1 MTKSQII
8 DGEEYVSLKEAAEIL
23 SVRGWKRAKS
33 MLWNRAK
40 RSIKSGRVFFLK
52 SDVEKI
58 KKEFYNK
65 LKVCNE
71 ILEKILH
78 FLETKGIRKDVDI
91 LIFLKLFSK
100 LESDTQK
107 MSVHT
112 NIILDELSI
121 NKRKDYF
128 NTIKHLEKQGVIIL
142 DSTKSFKIT
151 SEFYKLMKPYSRFR
165 STIPSM
171 KA

>member
-1 MTKSQII
+1 MTNPLII

-23 SVRGWKRAKS
+23 SVRGWKKAKS

-58 KKEFYNK
+58 KKEFYDK
-65 LKVCNE
+65 IKVCSE

-91 LIFLKLFSK
+91 LIFLKLLSK

-112 NIILDELSI
+112 NIFLYELSV
-121 NKRKDYF
+121 NKKKYYF

-142 DSTKSFKIT
+142 DSTESFKIT
-151 SEFYKLMKPYSRFR
+151 SEVYELIKPYSRFR
-165 STIPSM
+165 LQSLV
-171 KA
+171 